1 MIEPMEPAIVA
12 DYERIAED
20 QVAECDLCFD
30 EHPAGA
36 LSFPY
41 DQAFIADTG
50 ERWCERCQ
58 EDARA
63 HEQERRVTL

>member
-1 MIEPMEPAIVA
+1 MNEPMQPAIVA

-20 QVAECDLCFD
+20 QVECDACFD
-30 EHPAGA
+30 EYPAGA

-41 DQAFIADTG
+41 DQALMADTG

-63 HEQERRVTL
+63 HEYRRRVTL